1 MTLSGTSDQP
11 MVQLGGCCKAGCVS
25 GGCSSAVVEAGLRTV
40 VRPGR
45 WCTSHTAEVAA
56 GARSYTATPHYEAGY
71 APLSSIR
78 SCEL

>member
-1 MTLSGTSDQP
+1 MTLSGTSDQS
-11 MVQLGGCCKAGCVS
+11 MVQYRGCCEAGCVS

-56 GARSYTATPHYEAGY
+56 GARYTTTPHCEAGY
-71 APLSSIR
+71 APLFSIL